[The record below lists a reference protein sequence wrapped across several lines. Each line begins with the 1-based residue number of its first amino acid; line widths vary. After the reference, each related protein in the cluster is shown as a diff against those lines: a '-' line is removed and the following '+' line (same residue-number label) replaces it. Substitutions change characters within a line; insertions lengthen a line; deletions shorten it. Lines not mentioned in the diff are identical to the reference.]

1 MTTPAH
7 RAGKLELTRFRHWL
21 NRWRRRDTL
30 TAYLFLAPWL
40 IGLLFF
46 YIGPVIAAI
55 YYSLTDYSIIS
66 SPKFVG
72 LKNYRSLIE
81 DSQVVSSMKATLTY
95 TVFSLITYVVISLFL
110 ALLANK
116 PGRGVGAFRLLVF
129 LPSIIP
135 LFAAGVLWGWLF
147 NTDFGL
153 VNYVL
158 NLIGLP
164 SQGFFQSPSQAL
176 TMVIVISLWGL
187 GSSFLVYLSGL
198 QSIPTDLYEAIRID
212 GAGML
217 RRFWHVTLPMLSP
230 VILFNLVIGVV
241 LSFQVFDISW
251 VLTRGGPADS
261 TLFWV
266 LLIYRRAF
274 EEFRMGYASALA
286 VVFFVAVVTF
296 TGLIFRTS
304 RWWVHYEGRRS

>member
-1 MTTPAH
+1 MV
-7 RAGKLELTRFRHWL
+7 
-21 NRWRRRDTL
+21 
-30 TAYLFLAPWL
+30 AYAFLAPWL
-40 IGLLFF
+40 LGLVFF
-46 YIGPVIAAI
+46 YIGPVIAAS

-66 SPKFVG
+66 KPRFVG
-72 LKNYRSLIE
+72 LKNYRSLID
-81 DSQVVSSMKATLTY
+81 DSQVLHSIKATLTY

-116 PGRGVGAFRLLVF
+116 PGRGVGLFRLLVF
-129 LPSIIP
+129 IPSMIP
-135 LFAAGVLWGWLF
+135 LFAAAVLWGWMF

-176 TMVIVISLWGL
+176 PMVIIISLWGL

-198 QSIPTDLYEAIRID
+198 QSIPPDLYEAITVD
-212 GAGML
+212 GAGSI
-217 RRFWHVTLPMLSP
+217 RKFWHVTLPMLSP
-230 VILFNLVIGVV
+230 VILFNLVIGIV

-251 VLTRGGPADS
+251 VLTKGGPADS

-266 LLIYRRAF
+266 LLIYRKAF

-286 VVFFVAVVTF
+286 VAFFVVVVIF
-296 TGLIFRTS
+296 TGAIFRTS
-304 RWWVHYEGRRS
+304 RWWVHYEGRRL

>member
-1 MTTPAH
+1 MS
-7 RAGKLELTRFRHWL
+7 RATQIAVKLGSSRLRRWS
-21 NRWRRRDTL
+21 NQWRRRETL
-30 TAYLFLAPWL
+30 SAYLFLLPWL
-40 IGLLFF
+40 GGLVLF

-66 SPKFVG
+66 SPRFVG
-72 LKNYRSLIE
+72 LKNYRSLVD
-81 DSQVVSSMKATLTY
+81 DSQVISSMKATLTY
-95 TVFSLITYVVISLFL
+95 TVFSLITYVLLSLFL
-110 ALLANK
+110 AILANK
-116 PGRGVGAFRLLVF
+116 PGRGVGAFRLIVF

-176 TMVIVISLWGL
+176 PMVIIISIWGL

-198 QSIPTDLYEAIRID
+198 QSIPLDLYEAIRID
-212 GAGML
+212 GAGSL

-266 LLIYRRAF
+266 LLIYRKAF

-286 VVFFVAVVTF
+286 VVFFFAVVTF

-304 RWWVHYEGRRS
+304 RYWVHYEGRR

>member
-1 MTTPAH
+1 MPVR
-7 RAGKLELTRFRHWL
+7 RAGISRSLRLRHWA
-21 NRWRRRDTL
+21 NQWRRRDTL
-30 TAYLFLAPWL
+30 IAYSFLVPWL
-40 IGLLFF
+40 IGLVAF
-46 YIGPVIAAI
+46 YIGPVVAAF
-55 YYSLTDYSIIS
+55 YFSLTDYSIIS
-66 SPKFVG
+66 SPRFVG
-72 LKNYRSLIE
+72 LKNYQDLLE
-81 DSQVVSSMKATLTY
+81 DSQVASSMKATLIY
-95 TVFSLITYVVISLFL
+95 TVFSVVIYVGVSLLL

-116 PGRGVGAFRLLVF
+116 PGRGVGAFRLVVF

-176 TMVIVISLWGL
+176 PMVIIISFWGL

-198 QSIPTDLYEAIRID
+198 QSIPPDLYEAIRVD
-212 GAGML
+212 GAGTF

-251 VLTRGGPADS
+251 VLTKGGPADS

-266 LLIYRRAF
+266 LLIYRKAF

-304 RWWVHYEGRRS
+304 RWWVHYEGRKV